1 MTTKDKVKKIYNFLK
16 NNCKTYKK
24 KIVLHPELE
33 VTVEY
38 SIYFYE
44 QFQSE
49 IITEKA
55 KFSKT
60 FKEVFEL
67 YMDGTVDEYSPD
79 IDYTDHIDPHL
90 EKLQDEFDDLRRD
103 LGDNIDPYKFN
114 YFLDYYF
121 LDYKNWTECW
131 ENVREEFGEVESPKS
146 PPIQLTSQY
155 SAIIDKKNK
164 LVKVGCQ
171 SIPIENVRKVI
182 EEYDKH

>member
-1 MTTKDKVKKIYNFLK
+1 MTTKDKVKKVYNFLK

-33 VTVEY
+33 VNVEY
-38 SIYFYE
+38 DIYFADQFEYE
-44 QFQSE
+44 
-49 IITEKA
+49 IVTEKP
-55 KFSKT
+55 KFSKN
-60 FKEVFEL
+60 FKEVFKL
-67 YMDGTVDEYSPD
+67 YLGDHVENYSAD
-79 IDYTDHIDPHL
+79 IDYTDHTDPHL
-90 EKLQDEFDDLRRD
+90 EKLQDEFDDLIRD
-103 LGDNIDPYKFN
+103 LDDSIDPYVFN
-114 YFLDYYF
+114 YF

-131 ENVREEFGEVESPKS
+131 ENVREEFEEVESPKS